1 MSVRVLNHPLGS
13 RLLTQLR
20 DTKTPPDQFR
30 RHAETL
36 GTLLALEATRG
47 VEMRSSSILTPLEP
61 MDSPILNQD
70 LAVVPILRA
79 GLSLLEP
86 FLSLFPHVAVGYLG
100 LERDH
105 DTARPSQYY
114 AKLPDLHGKFCLC
127 LDPML
132 ATGGS
137 ASRAITVMKKA
148 GAENVVMVCVVAA
161 PEGIAALEEA
171 HSDVEIVTAAIDR
184 ELNPVKYIL
193 PGLGDYGDRLY
204 GT

>member
-1 MSVRVLNHPLGS
+1 MAVRLSP
-13 RLLTQLR
+13 
-20 DTKTPPDQFR
+20 
-30 RHAETL
+30 
-36 GTLLALEATRG
+36 
-47 VEMRSSSILTPLEP
+47 ILTPLEP
-61 MDSPILNQD
+61 LESPVLDQV

-86 FLSLFPHVAVGYLG
+86 FLSLFPQVAVGYLG

-137 ASRAITVMKKA
+137 ASRAVSAMKQA
-148 GAENVVMVCVVAA
+148 GAEDIVMVCVVAA
-161 PEGIAALEEA
+161 PEGIAALEAA
-171 HSDVEIVTAAIDR
+171 HADIEIVTAAIDR
-184 ELNPVKYIL
+184 ELNSVKYIL